1 MNNSFFKEIFVV
13 QYGQG
18 LYKLVIPCAFTIE
31 PYHVPRLSTEE
42 ARNSFAEILT
52 YTTRW
57 WINKCEHFLIT
68 VKKVEVILPPLA
80 EYLPIEESLYTE
92 FEKDNIELEITTGL
106 NIAVMEEE
114 MRENMAYINDRLAM
128 FKQRNFGNN

>member
-1 MNNSFFKEIFVV
+1 MNNSFFKEIFVI
-13 QYGQG
+13 QYEQG

-31 PYHVPRLSTEE
+31 PENVSKLSSKAAKE
-42 ARNSFAEILT
+42 SFAELLGYIAG
-52 YTTRW
+52 W
-57 WINKCEHFLIT
+57 WIGKCEAFLIT
-68 VKKVEVILPPLA
+68 IKKVEVILPPLA
-80 EYLPIEESLYTE
+80 EYLPIEESLYIE

-114 MRENMAYINDRLAM
+114 MRENMAYINERLAM